1 MTIHKTYK
9 YIAYFCK
16 KKHQMKPKLLFALL
30 IMIAFTACQKDEQDT
45 RYLITKNR
53 IGDLTKDTRISQLK
67 TVFSEDS
74 LVQGNSA
81 AGSLSG
87 GDEITV
93 YKKGGQELLRLQ
105 PATDFD
111 TTSTISSVQ
120 VVDTIYKTEDGL
132 GRGSDFEVLESNYNI
147 SRIENT
153 LGTAM
158 VFVDELNIYVDIDK
172 EDILEPTEMGAKI
185 KTSQI
190 KDNAEIKR
198 LWLDWD

>member
-1 MTIHKTYK
+1 
-9 YIAYFCK
+9 
-16 KKHQMKPKLLFALL
+16 MKPKLLFAFLVV
-30 IMIAFTACQKDEQDT
+30 IAFTACQQEEKDT
-45 RYLITKNR
+45 RYLITKNS

-67 TVFSEDS
+67 SVFPEDS

-93 YKKGGQELLRLQ
+93 YKKDGQELLRLQ

-111 TTSTISSVQ
+111 TTSTIASVQ
-120 VVDTIYKTEDGL
+120 VLDTMYKTEDGL

-158 VFVDELNIYVDIDK
+158 VFVDELNIYIDIDK

-190 KDNAEIKR
+190 KDNAEVKR
-198 LWLDWD
+198 LW